1 MDKTVARDGLFFF
14 TGSCNAFCSWTV
26 LLEDPDAA
34 LVSDWCTTQHS
45 MPLHVLLRPFRPLS
59 REFLVYLRAAPKL
72 PQTLF
77 SSNDRNHRLFR
88 SGQVLSSSEAA
99 AVPAVLSKS

>member
-45 MPLHVLLRPFRPLS
+45 MPLHVLLRPFQATKS
-59 REFLVYLRAAPKL
+59 RILGLLARRSQVAPNFV
-72 PQTLF
+72 QF
-77 SSNDRNHRLFR
+77 
-88 SGQVLSSSEAA
+88 Q
-99 AVPAVLSKS
+99 